1 MSNQEEDLV
10 TEIEDCWTTI
20 GVWSTLPIRCPKLKE
35 VIHCRNCEV
44 YSAAGRKMLE
54 RRLPDGYENTWAEIY
69 REDKQQRLVGTESVT
84 IFRLGNEWM
93 ALPTSSIQEI
103 TDVCSVHSI
112 PHHNTNILRGLVNL
126 RGQLKVCV
134 SLGQL
139 MEVDKAETHSGKDT
153 KERIYERMIA
163 VKHND
168 DQYVFLVSEVKGTH
182 RYHPQDL
189 QSPPATL
196 SQAAETFTCGIL
208 SYDGLEVACLD
219 EELMFY
225 SLEKKLA

>member
-1 MSNQEEDLV
+1 MSEQEEITLD
-10 TEIEDCWTTI
+10 IEDCWNTI
-20 GVWSTLPIRCPKLKE
+20 GVWSLLPTRCKKLDE

-44 YSAAGRKMLE
+44 YSAAGRRMLE
-54 RRLPDGYENTWAEIY
+54 RRIPDGYENTWAEIY

-103 TDVCSVHSI
+103 TDACSVHSI
-112 PHHNTNILRGLVNL
+112 PHHNTTILRGLVNL
-126 RGQLKVCV
+126 RGQLKICV

-139 MEVDKAETHSGKDT
+139 MDIEKAGIYSGKDT
-153 KERIYERMIA
+153 KERVYERMIA

-189 QSPPATL
+189 KPPPATL
-196 SQAAETFTCGIL
+196 SQAAGTFTRGII
-208 SYDGLEVACLD
+208 SYNDIEVACLD